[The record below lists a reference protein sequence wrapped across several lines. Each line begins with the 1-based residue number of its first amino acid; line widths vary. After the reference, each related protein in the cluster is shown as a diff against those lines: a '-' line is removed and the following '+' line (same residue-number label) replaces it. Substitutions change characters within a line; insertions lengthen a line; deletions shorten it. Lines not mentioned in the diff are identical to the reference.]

1 MIEEL
6 YNAIIKVVYMD
17 DVDKANL
24 FSTLNDLPQK
34 QIDDLIDV
42 YINKNY

>member
-1 MIEEL
+1 MIEKL
-6 YNAIIKVVYMD
+6 YDAIIKVVVMD
-17 DVDKANL
+17 DIDKANL